1 MDVPTQ
7 DHEAGGPAVTS
18 LARGVGEKARSAWR
32 FFIDTIEW
40 TSNGDRRRPKFSE
53 RSDIYDPSSGWSR
66 PDPAVREALD
76 AEREGR
82 RED

>member
-1 MDVPTQ
+1 MTTR
-7 DHEAGGPAVTS
+7 ASAVGK
-18 LARGVGEKARSAWR
+18 RIRSAWG
-32 FFIDTIEW
+32 FFIDTVEW

-53 RSDIYDPSSGWSR
+53 RSDIYDPSAGWGR
-66 PDPAVREALD
+66 PDAAVREALD